1 MFKDKKD
8 RSQPSNSTSA
18 IDTIIGAQCRI
29 QGDILS
35 QQSVKID
42 GQIQGNVQAGGTVI
56 IGDKGAVNGD
66 IRGSDLI
73 VFGKTEGLIE
83 VKKLHLK
90 PNARV
95 TGNIRTQSL
104 QVEDGAVYTGD
115 IRMDRNVGN
124 ATLPPAGSAP
134 EKAIAAPADKLA
146 NK

>member
-115 IRMDRNVGN
+115 IRMDRSAGN
-124 ATLPPAGSAP
+124 ATLPPAGNPP
-134 EKAIAAPADKLA
+134 EKAIAAPADKPV

>member
-8 RSQPSNSTSA
+8 RSQPVGSSTPSA

-35 QQSVKID
+35 QQSVKIE

-56 IGDKGAVNGD
+56 IGDKGSVNGD
-66 IRGSDLI
+66 IRGSELV

-115 IRMDRNVGN
+115 IRMDRNAGN
-124 ATLPPAGSAP
+124 ATLPPAGSP
-134 EKAIAAPADKLA
+134 EKA
-146 NK
+146 

>member
-8 RSQPSNSTSA
+8 RSQPAAAPSA

-124 ATLPPAGSAP
+124 ATLPPAGSTP

>member
-8 RSQPSNSTSA
+8 RSQPAAAPST

-56 IGDKGAVNGD
+56 VGDKGAVNGD
-66 IRGSDLI
+66 IRGSDPI
-73 VFGKTEGLIE
+73 VFGNTEGLIE

-90 PNARV
+90 PSARV

-124 ATLPPAGSAP
+124 ATLPPAGSTP
-134 EKAIAAPADKLA
+134 EKAIPAPADKLA